1 MDKERRLLG
10 GHCLASVMRLL
21 SPEVRERLSNIRSKG
36 IAEDALGQTL
46 IYTHMHVCTHIHTYT
61 HTHTHVHAHTHTY
74 THTHTKTMR

>member
-21 SPEVRERLSNIRSKG
+21 SPKVRERLSNIRSKG

-46 IYTHMHVCTHIHTYT
+46 IYTHMHVCTHIHTDT
-61 HTHTHVHAHTHTY
+61 HTHIHMYMHTHILTL
-74 THTHTKTMR
+74 THIQRQ